1 LPSVRGILA
10 LGPRACNRLKQR
22 VTFAI
27 ACFGSL
33 AAQQA
38 LSRKDAFDFCTQ
50 CGHVGACSEPGWRR
64 CSAACGQDVPAQ
76 FVKQRLR
83 AIAEK
88 RLMSLRRSVPDRCS
102 VRGRGVLG
110 GKG

>member
-1 LPSVRGILA
+1 MPAVRRVASSDCLAAPKAGKDRLNRLCAQRCAHDLLSVRGILA

-50 CGHVGACSEPGWRR
+50 CGHVGACG
-64 CSAACGQDVPAQ
+64 
-76 FVKQRLR
+76 
-83 AIAEK
+83 
-88 RLMSLRRSVPDRCS
+88 
-102 VRGRGVLG
+102 
-110 GKG
+110 